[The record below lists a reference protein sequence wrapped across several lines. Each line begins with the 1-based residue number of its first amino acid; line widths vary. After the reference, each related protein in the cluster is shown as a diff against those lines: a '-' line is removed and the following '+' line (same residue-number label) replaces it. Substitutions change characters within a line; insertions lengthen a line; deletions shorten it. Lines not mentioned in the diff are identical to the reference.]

1 MTIAVRMAN
10 TQHRY
15 IVKRRGARGAVAE
28 IKGTGIDVWAI
39 IGYYRLGKTAEQI
52 QTLLPH
58 LTLAQIHDAFS
69 YYYDHPAEIDRILA
83 RRDLNEE
90 QARVLQTH
98 VNAILAQR
106 KGLNKA
112 QAKERAAE
120 LRRLLEL

>member
-1 MTIAVRMAN
+1 MN

-15 IVKRRGARGAVAE
+15 IVKRRSSRGAVAE

-52 QTLLPH
+52 QAMLPH
-58 LTLAQIHDAFS
+58 LTLAQIYDAFS

-83 RRDLNEE
+83 RRDLNAE
-90 QARVLQTH
+90 QARVLQTR

-106 KGLNKA
+106 KGLSRA
-112 QAKERAAE
+112 EAKERAAE
-120 LRRLLEL
+120 LRRLLDL